1 MTSEPIRMELSYDR
15 GHRNRH
21 TPHLCP
27 DCHAPLTSDGRCTH
41 CAAEPVSPREHPFER
56 FPNRRV
62 RLERMERAA
71 RPVTLP

>member
-1 MTSEPIRMELSYDR
+1 MTSETIYLARHT

-27 DCHAPLTSDGRCTH
+27 DCSGPLTADGRCTH
-41 CAAEPVSPREHPFER
+41 CASGPHER
-56 FPNRRV
+56 PTVQFPDARA

-71 RPVTLP
+71 RR

>member
-1 MTSEPIRMELSYDR
+1 MSSEIIYLERHV

-27 DCHAPLTSDGRCTH
+27 DCTGPLTSDGRCSR
-41 CAAEPVSPREHPFER
+41 CANRPVEHPSLR
-56 FPNRRV
+56 FPDPRA

-71 RPVTLP
+71 RR

>member
-1 MTSEPIRMELSYDR
+1 MTSETLYRSHHPR

-27 DCHAPLTSDGRCTH
+27 ECAGPMTAGGRCSR
-41 CAAEPVSPREHPFER
+41 CARPAREHPDPR
-56 FPNRRV
+56 FPDRGA

-71 RPVTLP
+71 RR

>member
-1 MTSEPIRMELSYDR
+1 MSSESIRMEFQYPA

-27 DCHAPLTSDGRCTH
+27 ECGYPMTSGGGCTRCAVAVAPPAR
-41 CAAEPVSPREHPFER
+41 ERPVLR
-56 FPNRRV
+56 FPDRQV

-71 RPVTLP
+71 RR